1 MTRLLLAPAGHGK
14 TERLIQRIRQLLAD
28 EPFAP
33 VIVLVPNAIQAAN
46 FRQRLG
52 AGTSTGSVTT
62 GGALGVEV
70 HTFHTLYAEL
80 LIRAG
85 SPIPLLP
92 DPVRIRLLRAVV
104 DDLCERGRLPSPDGG
119 GDGGEGI
126 RHYAALRAKPG
137 FIALLRN
144 AIEELKR
151 ARIFPDDF
159 SASVKGLGARLEEI
173 ALVYDAYQAWLQ
185 KQNWADNEGRGWL
198 AAIALESNPGLGADT
213 RLLAV
218 SGFDEFNPTQLAVL
232 SLLATRAKETL
243 ITLTG
248 DTLREN
254 PTRPA
259 HHRFHRAQTAI
270 TSALNI
276 QPEAMDSSSMLSA
289 GIASIESTLFNHV
302 IASEVKQSP
311 VDKENPADESFVAT
325 GRLLRRAGLDTAA
338 SRERRLLDQRPPRDD
353 IEFIEAQTRALE
365 VRAALWWI
373 KARVVRD
380 SMKLS
385 EVAILA
391 RDLEPYR
398 AFLTEVADEFGIPLR
413 IVGGQPLIE
422 NPAVAAL
429 MTLLSLPVE
438 EWKRRPVL
446 VSWRSPYFDFSN
458 QGIDSNSVSTLDEIS
473 RAGRVV
479 QGLSQWQEAFEIWK
493 KRKVTEFEEDL
504 PSMDSESK
512 VSRLSDAQHQETLES
527 AFQSFVD
534 LLTPPSRADVK
545 EYVAFVES
553 LIGDDPALDPLP
565 ASPKSDEGNLGYAW
579 NNKLVGFGGGAEGG
593 GGGVRV
599 VACARAN
606 PATSER
612 DVAALTA
619 FKDVLRGLVL
629 AESVLQSDTLEYADF
644 FRDLRGAVE
653 AATFTVPA
661 ESGVMAASV
670 LDARGLSFQAVAL
683 MGLSEG
689 EFPKQERED
698 VLLRE
703 SDRAML
709 RERGLP
715 LETKLHS
722 DEATFFYQAVT
733 RARQRL
739 LLTRPYLAE
748 DGQAWEASPF
758 WAEVTRLNGDQPPV
772 RVRGEVGEVESAEAA
787 SKVEWVESAQAFDI
801 QIKNGIESLRAR
813 MSSKA
818 AGIYEGELFDLSE
831 RFGASH
837 GWSASRLESYGT
849 CPFEFFVAH
858 ALELEPREEAEEGFD
873 VRALGSMLHKILEMV
888 YSGEELREAAQKVFA
903 SAPAEY
909 GFRPTALWTQQ
920 QAELT
925 RILEKTIEALNEA
938 SQGFAP
944 RVTEAR
950 FGMGQPSLVLKTSI
964 GEIRLHGYIDRLDA
978 APDGTLRVI
987 DYKSGSAAISAKDLK
1002 EGRRL
1007 QLPIYALAAR
1017 DALGLGEVSSG
1028 FYWHIGAAEASS
1040 LKLEKFEGGVE
1051 GAFETAIAHVTKHV
1065 ANIRA
1070 GHFEP
1075 KAPEGSC
1082 PSYCPAVN
1090 FCWRY
1095 KRGF

>member
-14 TERLIQRIRQLLAD
+14 TERLIQRIRQLLAE

-52 AGTSTGSVTT
+52 AA

-80 LIRAG
+80 LIRAKQ
-85 SPIPLLP
+85 PIPLLP
-92 DPVRIRLLRAVV
+92 DPVRIRLLRAIV
-104 DDLCERGRLPSPDGG
+104 DDLCERGRLPSPSGRG
-119 GDGGEGI
+119 AGGEGI
-126 RHYAALRAKPG
+126 RHYATLRAKPG
-137 FIALLRN
+137 FISLLRN
-144 AIEELKR
+144 VIEELKR
-151 ARIFPDDF
+151 ARVFPDHF
-159 SASVKGLGARLEEI
+159 FASVKGLGARLEEI
-173 ALVYDAYQAWLQ
+173 ALVYSSYQDWLQ

-198 AAIALESNPGLGADT
+198 AAIALESNPTLGADT

-232 SLLATRAKETL
+232 SLLANRAKETL

-259 HHRFHRAQTAI
+259 HHRFHRAQAAI
-270 TSALNI
+270 ISSLNI
-276 QPEAMDSSSMLSA
+276 QPEAMDSTSMLTSA
-289 GIASIESTLFNHV
+289 IANVEAKLFERSNDFSRLPQE
-302 IASEVKQSP
+302 ATE
-311 VDKENPADESFVAT
+311 VAT
-325 GRLLRRAGLDTAA
+325 T
-338 SRERRLLDQRPPRDD
+338 
-353 IEFIEAQTRALE
+353 IELVEAQTRALE
-365 VRAALWWI
+365 VRAALRWI
-373 KARVVRD
+373 KACVVRD
-380 SMKLS
+380 RMKLS
-385 EVAILA
+385 EVAVFA

-398 AFLTEVADEFGIPLR
+398 PFLEEVAAEFGIPLR

-429 MTLLSLPVE
+429 MNLLSLPVDRE
-438 EWKRRPVL
+438 AWKRRPVL
-446 VSWRSPYFDFSN
+446 DSWRSPYFDFSE
-458 QGIDSNSVSTLDEIS
+458 QGIDSNSASTLGEIS

-479 QGLSQWQEAFEIWK
+479 QGLSQWRESFEMWEKKKALADEDGEA
-493 KRKVTEFEEDL
+493 L
-504 PSMDSESK
+504 PSVAYDEQAK
-512 VSRLSDAQHQETLES
+512 EKFE
-527 AFQSFVD
+527 SFVE
-534 LLTPPSRADVK
+534 LLTPPSRAEMKD
-545 EYVAFVES
+545 YVAFVES
-553 LIGDDPALDPLP
+553 LIGDDPALLT
-565 ASPKSDEGNLGYAW
+565 AYSSKESDGLNI
-579 NNKLVGFGGGAEGG
+579 VG
-593 GGGVRV
+593 R
-599 VACARAN
+599 AREN
-606 PATSER
+606 TTTSER
-612 DVAALTA
+612 DVAALRA

-629 AESVLQSDTLEYADF
+629 SESVLQSDSLEYASF
-644 FRDLRGAVE
+644 YQDLRGAVE

-661 ESGVMAASV
+661 EAGVMAASV

-698 VLLRE
+698 ILLRE
-703 SDRAML
+703 SDRALL

-715 LETKLHS
+715 LETKLHG

-748 DGQAWEASPF
+748 DGQAWDASPF
-758 WAEVTRLNGDQPPV
+758 WAEVTRVSGIQPQI
-772 RVRGEVGEVESAEAA
+772 RVRGEVGEVDSAEAA
-787 SKVEWVESAQAFDI
+787 SRVEWVESARAFDI
-801 QIKNGIESLRAR
+801 QIKNGVEALRAR
-813 MSSKA
+813 MNLKA
-818 AGIYEGELFDLSE
+818 AGKYEGELFDLSE
-831 RFGASH
+831 RFSASH

-849 CPFEFFVAH
+849 CPFEFFVSH
-858 ALELEPREEAEEGFD
+858 ALELEPRKEAEEGFD
-873 VRALGSMLHKILEMV
+873 VRVLGSMLHKILEMV
-888 YSGEELREAAQKVFA
+888 YSGVALTDAAQKVFA
-903 SAPAEY
+903 SAPEEY

-925 RILEKTIEALNEA
+925 RMLEKTIAALNEA
-938 SQGFAP
+938 SKGFTP
-944 RVTEAR
+944 HTMEAR

-978 APDGTLRVI
+978 TPDGTLRVI
-987 DYKSGSAAISAKDLK
+987 DYKSGSTTISATHLK

-1028 FYWHIGAAEASS
+1028 FYWHIGSAAPSS
-1040 LKLEKFEGGVE
+1040 LKLEQFDGGIE
-1051 GAFETAIAHVTKHV
+1051 EAFETAVAHVVNHV
-1065 ANIRA
+1065 KGIRA

-1075 KAPEGSC
+1075 KPPEDGC
-1082 PSYCPAVN
+1082 PSYCPATS